1 MKDREI
7 FFFVQFL
14 KKKQNVTKEK
24 KFQMKYT

>member
-7 FFFVQFL
+7 FFVQFL